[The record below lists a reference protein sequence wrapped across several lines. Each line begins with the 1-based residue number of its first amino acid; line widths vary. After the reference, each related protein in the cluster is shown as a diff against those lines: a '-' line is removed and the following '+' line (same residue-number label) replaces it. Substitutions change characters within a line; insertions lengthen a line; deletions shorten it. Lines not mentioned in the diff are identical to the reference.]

1 VSEAAIPPPGQ
12 STASS
17 SSAPS
22 PDAPSPGAQ
31 SPVSSSGAPPAGV
44 GQVTLEA
51 GAEGFGA
58 AETQAGVLG
67 IRAQTQFGD
76 LRRRFLRNKLAVVGL
91 VMVAAV
97 FLTAVAAP
105 LLAPYD
111 PQVQDLSNT
120 LAEPS
125 SAHWF
130 GTDENGRDV
139 LSRVIYGSRIAVV
152 VGVSAILL
160 ALVIGVILGSLAGYL
175 GGAWDAVIMRGADV
189 FFAFPLLIGAIVIV
203 LVVGRGLTPVV
214 LALGIFSWATIARLL
229 RSSILSVRESEYV
242 EAARSL
248 GAGRWRIVTR
258 HVLPNSMAPVLVYA
272 MVSVATAIV
281 AEASLSFLGVGLPI
295 DIPDWGNMISA
306 GQKFFGFKDFLWL
319 FPSLAVV
326 FTVLGFVFVGDGLRD
341 ALDPRLR

>member
-1 VSEAAIPPPGQ
+1 MEENPIP
-12 STASS
+12 TAT
-17 SSAPS
+17 
-22 PDAPSPGAQ
+22 GE
-31 SPVSSSGAPPAGV
+31 
-44 GQVTLEA
+44 VTLET
-51 GAEGFGA
+51 GSEGFGA
-58 AETQAGVLG
+58 AETEATARG
-67 IRAQTQFGD
+67 IRVQTQFGD
-76 LRRRFLRNKLAVVGL
+76 LRRRFFRNKLAVVGL
-91 VMVAAV
+91 TMVAVV
-97 FLTAVAAP
+97 FFTALAAP
-105 LLAPYD
+105 LVAPQD

-130 GTDENGRDV
+130 GTDENGRDQ
-139 LSRVIYGSRIAVV
+139 LSRVIYGARIAVI
-152 VGVSAILL
+152 VGVSVILL
-160 ALVIGVILGSLAGYL
+160 ALVIGVVLGSLSGYL
-175 GGAWDAVIMRGADV
+175 GGAWDAVIMRVADV
-189 FFAFPLLIGAIVIV
+189 FFAFPLIVGAIVIV

-281 AEASLSFLGVGLPI
+281 AEASLSFLGVGLQP
-295 DIPDWGNMISA
+295 DVADWGNMISA
-306 GQKFFGFKDFLWL
+306 GQKFFGYKDFLWF

-326 FTVLGFVFVGDGLRD
+326 FTVLGFVFMGDGLRD